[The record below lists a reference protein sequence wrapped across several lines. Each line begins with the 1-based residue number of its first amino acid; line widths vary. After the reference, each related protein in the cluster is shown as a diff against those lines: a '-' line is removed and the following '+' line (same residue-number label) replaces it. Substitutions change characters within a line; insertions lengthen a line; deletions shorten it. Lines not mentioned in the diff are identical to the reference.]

1 MCTCMRQLTGEKK
14 ERGVSDR
21 RRRGQGRLAGKMKN
35 MIRGHEHDNAT
46 TRYDIVDGV
55 KRMKTI

>member
-1 MCTCMRQLTGEKK
+1 MRQLTGEKK